1 MKMEIYIIRICGE
14 CNKAVLRGK
23 LYHHFYILKKKE
35 TRINKVVNSGEIVE
49 KIK

>member
-1 MKMEIYIIRICGE
+1 MKMEIQLIRICTE

-23 LYHHFYILKKKE
+23 LYHYFYILKKKE
-35 TRINKVVNSGEIVE
+35 IRINKVVNSGEIVE